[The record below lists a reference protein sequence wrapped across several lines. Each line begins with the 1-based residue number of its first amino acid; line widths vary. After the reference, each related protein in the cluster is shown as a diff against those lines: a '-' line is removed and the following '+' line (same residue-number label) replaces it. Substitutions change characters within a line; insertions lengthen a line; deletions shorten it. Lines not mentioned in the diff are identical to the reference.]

1 MKLFVR
7 KTKNDA
13 SLYIVKSYRL
23 NGKSTSRIMKTCGR
37 LSELKEQYDDPIAY
51 FKQVAIEMTNEEK
64 LHKHDDVKN
73 IRINGMLNKG
83 EEKLLN
89 GGVLFLRKIYRD
101 LKLDKICKKI
111 SKEHEFQ
118 YDLDKILEDL
128 IFTRIIC
135 PGSKLSGYEDA
146 KGFIESPNYE
156 LHDIYRALSVLN
168 EYFDYIQAE
177 VYKNSNKIIKRNK
190 TVLYFDCTNFY
201 FEIEQA
207 DEFRKYGFSKEHRPN
222 PIVQMGLFMDGSGFP
237 LAFDLHPGNTN
248 EQITLRPL
256 ESKVLKDFN
265 LSKIIVC
272 TDAGLASYSNR
283 EFNNVQDRAFIVTQ
297 SIKKLPAH
305 LKSWAL
311 ENNNFKKLDE
321 ETGFSFTEL
330 VDKYQVIYKSRY
342 MKEDITVDTPLGRV
356 NVNREWRLIVTYS
369 KKYAIYQKSLRENQ
383 IKRAKAIINNPSG
396 FNKVSAQ
403 DCKRF
408 ISNLSFTNEG
418 EIATKKKLIFNEE
431 VVKEE
436 EKYDGFYAVTTNLT
450 GDAKEIVR
458 INHNRWKIEECIR
471 IMKTDMSARPIYCS
485 LKEHIKGHFLTC
497 FLDLLIAK
505 IIDAKVKQTH
515 TMSELLETI
524 RAHKYTSLGNGYVA
538 SFKRTDLTDELDEL
552 FFIESQYQ
560 YYSPIEMRELIN
572 QSKA

>member
-1 MKLFVR
+1 MDF
-7 KTKNDA
+7 
-13 SLYIVKSYRL
+13 
-23 NGKSTSRIMKTCGR
+23 
-37 LSELKEQYDDPIAY
+37 Q
-51 FKQVAIEMTNEEK
+51 
-64 LHKHDDVKN
+64 KN
-73 IRINGMLNKG
+73 I
-83 EEKLLN
+83 
-89 GGVLFLRKIYRD
+89 D
-101 LKLDKICKKI
+101 
-111 SKEHEFQ
+111 Q
-118 YDLDKILEDL
+118 
-128 IFTRIIC
+128 T
-135 PGSKLSGYEDA
+135 
-146 KGFIESPNYE
+146 
-156 LHDIYRALSVLN
+156 
-168 EYFDYIQAE
+168 
-177 VYKNSNKIIKRNK
+177 
-190 TVLYFDCTNFY
+190 
-201 FEIEQA
+201 
-207 DEFRKYGFSKEHRPN
+207 
-222 PIVQMGLFMDGSGFP
+222 IVQMGLFKRKWP
-237 LAFDLHPGNTN
+237 TRLDLHPGNTN

-369 KKYAIYQKSLRENQ
+369 KKYAIYQKASENQ

-436 EKYDGFYAVTTNLT
+436 KYDGFT
-450 GDAKEIVR
+450 
-458 INHNRWKIEECIR
+458 
-471 IMKTDMSARPIYCS
+471 P
-485 LKEHIKGHFLTC
+485 
-497 FLDLLIAK
+497 
-505 IIDAKVKQTH
+505 
-515 TMSELLETI
+515 
-524 RAHKYTSLGNGYVA
+524 
-538 SFKRTDLTDELDEL
+538 
-552 FFIESQYQ
+552 
-560 YYSPIEMRELIN
+560 
-572 QSKA
+572 